1 MSKALAKNE
10 ADDERCPIRGVLD
23 QIGDQWSY
31 LVLSSLADGTLRFN
45 ELKRQIGDISQHML
59 ARTLKKLEQDGLVT
73 RTLFPVI
80 PPRVDYTLTP
90 LGHSLLVP
98 MRGLVAW
105 ADENHAAILAARR
118 QRAMGAA

>member
-23 QIGDQWSY
+23 RIGDQWSY

-105 ADENHAAILAARR
+105 ADENHAAIRAARR
-118 QRAMGAA
+118 QRAMGAS

>member
-23 QIGDQWSY
+23 RIGDQWSY

-105 ADENHAAILAARR
+105 ADENHAAIRAARR
-118 QRAMGAA
+118 QRAIGAA

>member
-1 MSKALAKNE
+1 M
-10 ADDERCPIRGVLD
+10 
-23 QIGDQWSY
+23 
-31 LVLSSLADGTLRFN
+31 
-45 ELKRQIGDISQHML
+45 
-59 ARTLKKLEQDGLVT
+59 T

-105 ADENHAAILAARR
+105 ADEHHDLIRSARR
-118 QRAMGAA
+118 TQANRAAG